1 MKIALITLVEKGG
14 MIHYANQLIKSFPKH
29 IKIVFFSGNDENTFH
44 ENVLNIKVSLKRKDF
59 LHTLIK
65 IWLVLQK
72 ENPDIVHITSPHW
85 YYFFLHFILNKKPLV
100 ITLHDVKPHIGEE
113 NILVKYLNKLII
125 SDADRIFVHGIH
137 LKQELIQSGAIGEK
151 ISVIPH
157 GDYSFFLNYPDPKLP
172 EEDVVLFFGRIV
184 EYKGLNYLLDAMME
198 LPKIPRIKLIIAG
211 SGDLSPYLLKISQLD
226 PELVEIH
233 NFFIPDKDVRNFFE
247 RAKIIVL
254 PYIEASQ
261 TGIIPIAYAFKK
273 PVIATTVG
281 SIPEV
286 VENEKTGILI
296 PPRDSSALRTAI
308 IDLINDEKKR
318 KRISENAYVK
328 MEKELSWEDIAKK
341 TISIYTQLHQKI
353 KN

>member
-14 MIHYANQLIKSFPKH
+14 MIHYANQLIKSFPTD
-29 IKIVFFSGNDENTFH
+29 IKIVFFSGNDENTFQ
-44 ENVLNIKVSLKRKDF
+44 ENVLKVKVSLKRKDF
-59 LHTLIK
+59 LSTLITIRRILK
-65 IWLVLQK
+65 K
-72 ENPDIVHITSPHW
+72 ENPDIVHITSLHW
-85 YYFFLHFILNKKPLV
+85 YYFFLHFILKKKPLV

-113 NILVKYLNKLII
+113 SKLVKYLNKLII

-137 LKQELIQSGAIGEK
+137 LKQELIQSGVTREK
-151 ISVIPH
+151 ISIIPI
-157 GDYSFFLNYPDPKLP
+157 GDHSFFLNYPDSKLP
-172 EEDVVLFFGRIV
+172 EEDAVLFFGRII

-226 PELVEIH
+226 PKFVEIH

-273 PVIATTVG
+273 PVIATSVG

-286 VENEKTGILI
+286 IENGKTGILVR
-296 PPRDSSALRTAI
+296 PRDSAALRTAI
-308 IDLINDEKKR
+308 IDLINDENKR
-318 KRISENAYVK
+318 KRISEGGYIK
-328 MEKELSWEDIAKK
+328 MKNELSWKDIAEK
-341 TISIYTQLHQKI
+341 TISIYTQLYQNRK
-353 KN
+353 